1 VKAVHGKVLGPVV
14 VREDTDFHG
23 MIAGGATV
31 ARGVFF
37 DVHGMIAGDLTIE
50 ADARVDL
57 RGMVAGNV
65 VNRGHLT
72 IYGVVRGFLRD
83 EDGGATTYATAFP
96 AELGRD

>member
-37 DVHGMIAGDLTIE
+37 DVHGMIAGDVTIE
-50 ADARVDL
+50 AGARVDL

-72 IYGVVRGFLRD
+72 IYGVVRGFVRD
-83 EDGGATTYATAFP
+83 EDDGETTYAGAFSMD
-96 AELGRD
+96 LGRD